1 MLICS
6 VRKFLLV
13 QTFFEYFDAWLLSFP
28 TIIIIII
35 IIIIF
40 CNSQPAMGEIET
52 VSILLILEWFYA
64 YKS

>member
-6 VRKFLLV
+6 VSKFLLV

-35 IIIIF
+35 IIF
-40 CNSQPAMGEIET
+40 CNSQPTMGEIET